1 MNFYT
6 VRDLRTTPKSIWENL
21 SADGEV
27 IITNNGRPTAILF
40 DIADGSF
47 EETVKA
53 VRQAKAMIAFN
64 SMRAKAAANGYM
76 SDEDI
81 EAEIAAVRRGEL
93 SLMLV
98 VIDTNILVSA
108 LWSRNGAP
116 ARVVSMVLTGDIVP
130 CYDYRILCEYREVLQ
145 RPKFGFSK
153 SEINSLLDWF
163 EACGRS
169 VLAEPLEDVFVDEAD
184 KKFYEVAK
192 FCGAVLV
199 TGNLKHFP
207 EDPLVMSVADFLEKR
222 RS

>member
-1 MNFYT
+1 MT
-6 VRDLRTTPKSIWENL
+6 GVQTC
-21 SADGEV
+21 
-27 IITNNGRPTAILF
+27 
-40 DIADGSF
+40 
-47 EETVKA
+47 
-53 VRQAKAMIAFN
+53 
-64 SMRAKAAANGYM
+64 
-76 SDEDI
+76 
-81 EAEIAAVRRGEL
+81 
-93 SLMLV
+93 
-98 VIDTNILVSA
+98 A
-108 LWSRNGAP
+108 LP
-116 ARVVSMVLTGDIVP
+116 I
-130 CYDYRILCEYREVLQ
+130 CREVLQ

>member
-1 MNFYT
+1 
-6 VRDLRTTPKSIWENL
+6 
-21 SADGEV
+21 
-27 IITNNGRPTAILF
+27 
-40 DIADGSF
+40 
-47 EETVKA
+47 
-53 VRQAKAMIAFN
+53 
-64 SMRAKAAANGYM
+64 
-76 SDEDI
+76 
-81 EAEIAAVRRGEL
+81 
-93 SLMLV
+93 
-98 VIDTNILVSA
+98 
-108 LWSRNGAP
+108 
-116 ARVVSMVLTGDIVP
+116 MVLTGDIVP

-163 EACGRS
+163 EAYGRS

>member
-1 MNFYT
+1 
-6 VRDLRTTPKSIWENL
+6 
-21 SADGEV
+21 
-27 IITNNGRPTAILF
+27 
-40 DIADGSF
+40 
-47 EETVKA
+47 
-53 VRQAKAMIAFN
+53 
-64 SMRAKAAANGYM
+64 
-76 SDEDI
+76 
-81 EAEIAAVRRGEL
+81 
-93 SLMLV
+93 MLV

-145 RPKFGFSK
+145 RSKFGFSK

-163 EACGRS
+163 EAYGRS

-207 EDPLVMSVADFLEKR
+207 EDPLVMSVADFVEQR